1 MGIFQDS
8 LTNWVCWIC
17 WSLQFLFL
25 SCSDVGEAVCW
36 WWQKFSWMLVKAFLH
51 VDENTNV
58 QIQTYSPTYM
68 FFTNVHSF
76 YQTLIT
82 EVWKNLWR
90 HEKWNSII
98 KSWWI
103 FSRLGSLVFLV
114 SAVNDIRSK
123 NLIIFYIWPN
133 LFGFSVQSGWFSG
146 QLDGWFIRSEK
157 ILFVKYTF
165 ASSESFATIDKI
177 NGINHPLL
185 YKRFSIVT
193 LLQGIF
199 TILLRRVF

>member
-1 MGIFQDS
+1 
-8 LTNWVCWIC
+8 
-17 WSLQFLFL
+17 
-25 SCSDVGEAVCW
+25 
-36 WWQKFSWMLVKAFLH
+36 MLVKLYAGDDKNLNECWWKHFCML
-51 VDENTNV
+51 TK
-58 QIQTYSPTYM
+58 IQTYKFKHIRQHLISPTYM
-68 FFTNVHSF
+68 FFTNAHSF

-103 FSRLGSLVFLV
+103 FSRLGSSVFLV

-146 QLDGWFIRSEK
+146 QLDKWFIRSKK